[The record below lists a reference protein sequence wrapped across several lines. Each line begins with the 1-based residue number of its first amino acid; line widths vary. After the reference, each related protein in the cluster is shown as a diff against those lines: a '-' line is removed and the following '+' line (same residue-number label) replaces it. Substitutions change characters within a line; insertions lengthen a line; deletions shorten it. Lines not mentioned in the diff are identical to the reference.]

1 MFSFSFKET
10 TLSLRFQLL
19 FCTCILHIPGH
30 FYLNLAYYT
39 PLPLYSTF
47 FLIIPIHNIP
57 PLPLYHIHLSHLF
70 SLTYMVLSPLSS
82 PDPPYSF
89 PFPLS
94 PFPPP
99 PSPSLLYLLPPP
111 TVPPFPAARSYNLN
125 TEIDI

>member
-39 PLPLYSTF
+39 PLPLYSIF

-70 SLTYMVLSPLSS
+70 LLLIWFSLRSHPPTPLLLPFSTFPLPSS
-82 PDPPYSF
+82 SF
-89 PFPLS
+89 PLPAL
-94 PFPPP
+94 PP
-99 PSPSLLYLLPPP
+99 PSSYSPAIPCS
-111 TVPPFPAARSYNLN
+111 TVL
-125 TEIDI
+125 

>member
-70 SLTYMVLSPLSS
+70 LLLIWFSLRSHRPT
-82 PDPPYSF
+82 F

-99 PSPSLLYLLPPP
+99 PPPSLLYLLPPP
-111 TVPPFPAARSYNLN
+111 TVLPFPAARSYNLN